1 MNNKIYVNDDNV
13 IYNYE
18 VSFDKEEFE
27 KIIDDIDLWY
37 GKGEL
42 KAFIGVVCPE
52 VPGKKTDIFAE
63 VELFD
68 DKKEF
73 FYYQY
78 IQHPL
83 ARTANAIINNQN
95 SLESSKL
102 IRLLATWNATSD
114 EEKIFVIRLMSCF
127 RFNRMNLGEV
137 LLLDLTEEDKRNLF
151 DRVVDAFKKTERE
164 TFVIAGS
171 KEFCDD
177 LEGSISSVVIDK
189 EELLGIDTSEEK
201 KLSKRRNIM
210 ALPRCKDINK

>member
-114 EEKIFVIRLMSCF
+114 EEEIFVIRLMSCF

-201 KLSKRRNIM
+201 KLSKRRNVM

>member
-78 IQHPL
+78 IPHPL

-114 EEKIFVIRLMSCF
+114 EEEIFVIRLMSCF

-137 LLLDLTEEDKRNLF
+137 VLLDLTEEDKRNLF

-164 TFVIAGS
+164 SFVIAGS

-177 LEGSISSVVIDK
+177 LEGSISSVVRDK

>member
-114 EEKIFVIRLMSCF
+114 EEEIFVIRLMSCF

-177 LEGSISSVVIDK
+177 LEGSISSVVRDK
-189 EELLGIDTSEEK
+189 EELLGIDTLEEK
-201 KLSKRRNIM
+201 KLSKRRNVM

>member
-1 MNNKIYVNDDNV
+1 MNNKIYVNDNNV

-114 EEKIFVIRLMSCF
+114 EEEIFVIRLMSCF
-127 RFNRMNLGEV
+127 RFDRMNLGEV

-177 LEGSISSVVIDK
+177 LEGSISSVVRDK
-189 EELLGIDTSEEK
+189 EELLDIDTSEEK
-201 KLSKRRNIM
+201 KLSKRRNVM

>member
-114 EEKIFVIRLMSCF
+114 EEEIFVIRLMSCF

-177 LEGSISSVVIDK
+177 LESSVSGVIRDK

-201 KLSKRRNIM
+201 KLSKRRNVM